1 MDLVQDVFIRA
12 LRSLTQLREPEWFGA
27 WLLSIASRRVAE
39 HWSEPGRQ
47 RSAQLSHDGD
57 EDDDRSDAVPIDQT
71 SAAIWTNLER
81 HVDLTRLISGS
92 LSDIQAQVLALRFG
106 AGLSLRETAA
116 LIGGTEVA
124 ARQHQYRALKRLRA
138 ILRDQGERA

>member
-12 LRSLTQLREPEWFGA
+12 LRSLAQLREPDWFGS

-39 HWSEPGRQ
+39 HWSGSGR
-47 RSAQLSHDGD
+47 RSSALLPLEGD
-57 EDDDRSDAVPIDQT
+57 VDDDRSDAVPVDQA
-71 SAAIWTNLER
+71 SASIWTDLER
-81 HVDLTRLISGS
+81 HVDLTRLIAGS
-92 LSDIQAQVLALRFG
+92 LSDIPAQVLALRFG

-124 ARQHQYRALKRLRA
+124 ARQHQYRALRRLRA